1 MRQPLSR
8 RTREDP
14 PPTTLPRGPLR
25 LHVSGGC
32 LDPFEV
38 TSPATS
44 NQPTDLETSAAL
56 RSRNQAGRLQTQGPC
71 PSLLASFLRRHYS
84 QLAKTQMG
92 SSLLYWL

>member
-14 PPTTLPRGPLR
+14 PSPHFPGGPLR

-44 NQPTDLETSAAL
+44 NRPTDLETSAAL
-56 RSRNQAGRLQTQGPC
+56 RSHNQAWRLRTQGPC
-71 PSLLASFLRRHYS
+71 LSLLDSFLRQHYS